1 MAKTKRYNGED
12 GSYVEDDA
20 VLSAAQNAK
29 NVEDAGTAEL
39 ERIRDTA
46 AAEPTSFKA
55 AFAAA
60 RSAGDK
66 TFEFGGKKYTTE
78 MAGAKSMSKP
88 AASRSIA
95 PRGDDTA
102 NSAVKQRMRDDTI
115 NADVKQGPKKGQYM
129 SLQDRARSYETERAK
144 SGTGMYGTKKSE
156 STEAKKTPGRGVINT
171 RDIDQTTLLPKKMAK
186 GGMTASSRAD
196 GIATRGKTRG
206 KIC

>member
-20 VLSAAQNAK
+20 VPTAEQNAK
-29 NVEDAGTAEL
+29 NTEDAGQVEL
-39 ERIRDTA
+39 ERIRDKA

-60 RSAGDK
+60 RGAGDK

-78 MAGAKSMSKP
+78 MAGVKSTSKP

-102 NSAVKQRMRDDTI
+102 NP
-115 NADVKQGPKKGQYM
+115 DVKQGPKKGQYM
-129 SLQDRARSYETERAK
+129 SLQDRAREYEKARAA
-144 SGTGMYGTKKSE
+144 SGVGMYGTKKSE
-156 STEAKKTPGRGVINT
+156 PTEAKKTPGRGVINT

-186 GGMTASSRAD
+186 GGMTASRRAD

>member
-1 MAKTKRYNGED
+1 MATRKVKRYAEGD
-12 GSYVEDDA
+12 YIEDDA
-20 VLSAAQNAK
+20 VPTAEQNAK
-29 NVEDAGTAEL
+29 NIEDAGTAEL
-39 ERIRDTA
+39 ESIRDKA

-78 MAGAKSMSKP
+78 LAGSKTATKP
-88 AASRSIA
+88 AAKPATSTSRSIA

-102 NSAVKQRMRDDTI
+102 NP
-115 NADVKQGPKKGQYM
+115 DVKQGPKKGQYM
-129 SLQDRARSYETERAK
+129 SLQDRARSYEAERAK

-156 STEAKKTPGRGVINT
+156 PAETKRTPGRGVINT

-186 GGMTASSRAD
+186 GGD
-196 GIATRGKTRG
+196 VKGWGIARGARKA
-206 KIC
+206 KMY